1 MQIWNGIASLFIA
14 CIELILLVNLLIF
27 AEKNKVNKMA
37 MLLILLLMIY
47 QSLEFLMC
55 HLDLQFSF
63 MPYLAFVDISFLPPL
78 GLFYILTLLG
88 YKSNYFKLFFIPA
101 ITFSIYYTFIIPKF
115 TVTSCAVFYATY
127 NYPLGDLYGFFYY
140 SLVITV
146 IIILTINL
154 IRTTGIKKKFAA
166 IILTAHIIISIPVIS
181 AFILAWMNKPEALD
195 LIESV
200 MCKFAF
206 AYALALTAV
215 TLMNKQHE

>member
-1 MQIWNGIASLFIA
+1 M
-14 CIELILLVNLLIF
+14 LI
-27 AEKNKVNKMA
+27 
-37 MLLILLLMIY
+37 ILLLMIY
-47 QSLEFLMC
+47 QSFEFLMC
-55 HLDLQFSF
+55 HLNLQFSF

-78 GLFYILTLLG
+78 GLFYIVTFLG
-88 YKSNYFKLFFIPA
+88 YKSNYFKLFFLPA
-101 ITFSIYYTFIIPKF
+101 VLFSIYYTFVIAKF

-140 SLVITV
+140 SLVISA

-154 IRTTGIKKKFAA
+154 IRSFGIKRKFAV

-195 LIESV
+195 LIESM

-206 AYALALTAV
+206 AYAIALTLV